1 MYRHIGDRGRER
13 LVDDGHLA
21 AAISNARTNC
31 DMARFAG
38 PLRQNVRLLRYSSAI
53 ASCEDRRLEAL
64 AKNCHL
70 LPSTAILYPQNRYDR
85 CNRSIVR
92 TTEGSASAVE
102 SLGFIV
108 RRRRPV
114 LGLVSDG
121 SGHSNWRTYHHLV
134 DLLHVSIGSPLKR
147 LGDSGTFEKTAHGG

>member
-1 MYRHIGDRGRER
+1 M
-13 LVDDGHLA
+13 VDEQPAESKLGFVSQLKNPL
-21 AAISNARTNC
+21 SNASRE
-31 DMARFAG
+31 ARW
-38 PLRQNVRLLRYSSAI
+38 I
-53 ASCEDRRLEAL
+53 AAVP
-64 AKNCHL
+64 KNCQL
-70 LPSTAILYPQNRYDR
+70 LPSTAILYPPNRYDC